1 MKYNYDDFVNIMNDR
16 FEYKLPEVVNNTI
29 QQLEKELE
37 VYISSITIVSPSET
51 DKQYKK
57 LSQYNM

>member
-37 VYISSITIVSPSET
+37 EEL
-51 DKQYKK
+51 K
-57 LSQYNM
+57 NEF